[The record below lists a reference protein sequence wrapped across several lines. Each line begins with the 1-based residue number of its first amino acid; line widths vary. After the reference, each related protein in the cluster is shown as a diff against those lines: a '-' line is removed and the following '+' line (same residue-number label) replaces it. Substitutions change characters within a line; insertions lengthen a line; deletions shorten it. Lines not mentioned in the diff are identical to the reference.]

1 MKTMDDGTKRPLTM
15 AEFAGVSK
23 PGRDDFR
30 GGAMGRVSSM
40 RATMRYNRN
49 YTKSGNF
56 ANNTMKNSVGARMG
70 VGMGLAALS
79 QRGPEEMRGAMAL
92 GGVVSQVDPMLGI
105 AVAGLGSAIK
115 AQTKLQG
122 ALAGG
127 IGGAALGMKIGG
139 PWGAA
144 IGGALGVVGG
154 AIMGGVNAIKERA
167 KKAKAAIGSVLD
179 GVLVDIMSNA
189 YAAFDRGQRALA
201 RGEDTTKIGG
211 ALLGRGAEFAK
222 KTANLLAGAKA
233 TEGLS
238 TAGEGFWG
246 AGLGI
251 LSTSSVRKM
260 ARGKFLQD
268 AYDNQ
273 DSTGIAITEK
283 ELKDMLKNVNAA
295 TSELVKRVEA
305 SNEAFGQIDEVNEK
319 RIEMLGKMSGKS
331 APQLEQLAKNLG
343 VNLYDA
349 TIKFDDMV
357 TQLKLNVLK
366 SADEMRM
373 ANQNALLD
381 PTSLFDAE
389 IKKIDTTFA
398 VDEKAVAIRNKFQAN
413 TMTNRDMLAF
423 QRDNAA
429 DNLALT
435 GGDAVAAYFAQQ
447 KTTGVGGTAFT
458 EEGSL
463 QGMEKAFRTDLQI
476 KAEEQQLKGLMDVGV
491 AQYQALGA
499 ESNLSFKADDIRT
512 AMKQMNPAELEKFL
526 SDLQGGKLSLD
537 KSAAKGKE
545 GIGGVSLL
553 NQTLG
558 EGGLISLIGEK
569 IPTDALDAVADQ
581 MEGAGKDFVDAVN
594 TYKTHTDEFF
604 SNTPKSAAPSWWN
617 EKPVW
622 ADDTS
627 TPRGSGI
634 GDTTSSRI
642 SQTLARHQA
651 MNSQLTGTR
660 TVTSGYRTTN
670 LGSGNSDHVTGRAID
685 LVGQN
690 LGQYAVMA
698 RANGGFAEFHGG
710 AANRHLHVVPG
721 PGMGGVGDTAVPSM
735 RGSGRAASATSGGD
749 TYATTLNVYP
759 SQGMN
764 ENQLAN
770 LVMQKINDKERNSRE
785 RS

>member
-1 MKTMDDGTKRPLTM
+1 MKTMSDGTRQRMTM
-15 AEFAGVSK
+15 AEVAGF
-23 PGRDDFR
+23 G
-30 GGAMGRVSSM
+30 GGAPKRTEFGTGPGGSSLNKRQRRDYR

-49 YTKSGNF
+49 FSKTGNF

-70 VGMGLAALS
+70 AGMGLAAMS
-79 QRGPEEMRGAMAL
+79 QYGPEEMRGAMAL

-105 AVAGLGSAIK
+105 AVAGLGGAMKAKSAGS
-115 AQTKLQG
+115 G
-122 ALAGG
+122 ALAGAA
-127 IGGAALGMKIGG
+127 GGAALGMKLGG
-139 PWGAA
+139 TPAAAA
-144 IGGALGVVGG
+144 IGGALGLIAG
-154 AIMGGVNAIKERA
+154 AIMGGVNGIKERA
-167 KKAKAAIGSVLD
+167 KLAKAAIGSALT
-179 GVLVDIMSNA
+179 GVLTGIMSNA
-189 YAAFDRGQRALA
+189 YTTFDMGQRALA
-201 RGEDTTKIGG
+201 EGKNTSGMRGSLLDVGKTFRDKTMGLVAEAEATKSMSTNANNAEATSARQTGRRKLLNRIADEQ
-211 ALLGRGAEFAK
+211 ALTKDQRRD
-222 KTANLLAGAKA
+222 LLEGEGSSIDAIITKAKA
-233 TEGLS
+233 SIDAFTE
-238 TAGEGFWG
+238 
-246 AGLGI
+246 
-251 LSTSSVRKM
+251 
-260 ARGKFLQD
+260 
-268 AYDNQ
+268 
-273 DSTGIAITEK
+273 
-283 ELKDMLKNVNAA
+283 
-295 TSELVKRVEA
+295 
-305 SNEAFGQIDEVNEK
+305 IDGVNEK

-569 IPTDALDAVADQ
+569 IPTDALDAVADK
-581 MEGAGKDFVDAVN
+581 MEGASEEFRLAVEEFKNFTN
-594 TYKTHTDEFF
+594 TFF

-617 EKPVW
+617 ERPVW

-670 LGSGNSDHVTGRAID
+670 LGSVNSDHVTGRAID